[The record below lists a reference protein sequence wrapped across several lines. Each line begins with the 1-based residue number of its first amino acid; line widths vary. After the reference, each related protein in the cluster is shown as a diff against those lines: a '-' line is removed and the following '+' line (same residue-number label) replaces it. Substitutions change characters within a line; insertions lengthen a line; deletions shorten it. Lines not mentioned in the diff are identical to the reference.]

1 MSTNLSYPIG
11 RFSYDGEVSAQPREQ
26 WINDIVMLPEQL
38 AAAIEGLSS
47 EQLDTP
53 YRPEG
58 WTVRQVTHHLADSHM
73 NSFIR
78 FKLALTEDQPTIKP
92 YFEERWALLD
102 DTTKAPPDL
111 SIVLLNGLHERWVY
125 LLRSMSE
132 QDFSRTFFHPESQ
145 KLIPLDSILALYSW
159 HGRHHTAH
167 ITRLRERMGW

>member
-1 MSTNLSYPIG
+1 MDLRYPIG
-11 RFSYDGEVSAQPREQ
+11 RFAYDGHFTAERREQ
-26 WINDIVMLPEQL
+26 WIQDIARLPDEL
-38 AAAIEGLSS
+38 NAAISGLSS

-78 FKLALTEDQPTIKP
+78 FKLSLTEDQPAIKP
-92 YFEERWALLD
+92 YFEERWALLE
-102 DTTKAPPDL
+102 DTTEAPPDL
-111 SIVLLNGLHERWVY
+111 SLMLLSGLHRRWVY

-145 KLIPLDSILALYSW
+145 KLVPLDSILALYSW
-159 HGRHHTAH
+159 HSRHHVAH
-167 ITRLRERMGW
+167 VTGLRERMGW